1 MFDPLSTTIMLSND
15 LENERLRANC
25 AEGQRDELHKALAEC
40 VKLLEASMFI
50 TPDNSIVFKSKISSF
65 KKILNTI
72 QTRT

>member
-1 MFDPLSTTIMLSND
+1 MFDPLDTAIMLSNN

-25 AEGQRDELHKALAEC
+25 AEGQRDKLHKALVEC

-50 TPDNSIVFKSKISSF
+50 TPDNSVIFKSKILSF